1 MSVAIKFDDFWDL
14 NKEGYRTIKPTI
26 RLYNKNKMPSGVNS
40 KGNAWSSNGKSV
52 YSYSNTNGSAYVR
65 SGTVGAYQPKAGGSS
80 SVKFY
85 K

>member
-1 MSVAIKFDDFWDL
+1 
-14 NKEGYRTIKPTI
+14 
-26 RLYNKNKMPSGVNS
+26 MPSGVNS